1 MHKFPGTDSNRQ
13 INLPI
18 TIARGTLHFFKC
30 TAPKERMYMQTSRKG
45 KFQIGLLLLPG
56 LLIFAVFTIYPIIK
70 LFIMSFFEWDFGSI
84 LGQDFIGLKNYKD
97 VLSDNYFQIAF
108 TNTFVYTLVTVPG
121 QMILGFLAAFLIN
134 QVTRFKV
141 GYRVLYYLPVITSW
155 VIASLVFKYVF
166 NTEGLLNYFLV
177 KVIHLVPQNI
187 HWLDSRWSGL
197 WIAMFLGIWKGI
209 GWNMVVFLAALQTVP
224 SDLYEAASIDGAGA
238 VKKLFH
244 VTLPCIKGTILFALV
259 MLTIGG
265 FNVFTSVKM
274 ITGGEPGH
282 KTDVALTWM
291 YHKAFSTGAF
301 GYSAALSFIITV
313 VLAILALIQFR
324 MMQQKD

>member
-1 MHKFPGTDSNRQ
+1 
-13 INLPI
+13 
-18 TIARGTLHFFKC
+18 
-30 TAPKERMYMQTSRKG
+30 MQTSRKG
-45 KFQIGLLLLPG
+45 KFQIGLLLFPG
-56 LLIFAVFTIYPIIK
+56 LLIFVVFTAYPIIR
-70 LFIMSFFEWDFGSI
+70 LFYMSFFEWNFGSI
-84 LGQDFIGLKNYKD
+84 FGQDFIGLSNYKD
-97 VLSDNYFQIAF
+97 VLGDQYFRVAF
-108 TNTFVYTLVTVPG
+108 VNTLVYTLVTVPG
-121 QMILGFLAAFLIN
+121 QMILGFLTAFFIN
-134 QVTRFKV
+134 QVTRFRV

-177 KVIHLVPQNI
+177 NVVHVASQNI
-187 HWLDSRWSGL
+187 RWLDTRWSGL

-224 SDLYEAASIDGAGA
+224 ADLYEAAAIDGAGA

-244 VTLPCIKGTILFALV
+244 ITLPCIRGTILFALV

-282 KTDVALTWM
+282 KTDVVLTWM
-291 YHKAFSTGAF
+291 YHKAFGTGAF
-301 GYSAALSFIITV
+301 GYSAALSFIITI

-324 MMQQKD
+324 MMQQKE

>member
-1 MHKFPGTDSNRQ
+1 
-13 INLPI
+13 
-18 TIARGTLHFFKC
+18 
-30 TAPKERMYMQTSRKG
+30 MQTSQKG
-45 KFQIGLLLLPG
+45 KLQIALLLLPG
-56 LLIFAVFTIYPIIK
+56 LLIFSIFTIYPIIK
-70 LFIMSFFEWDFGSI
+70 LFTMSFFEWDFGNI
-84 LGQDFIGLKNYKD
+84 LDQSFIGLKNYKE
-97 VLSDNYFQIAF
+97 VLSDDYFRIAF
-108 TNTFVYTLVTVPG
+108 VNTLVYTIVTVPG
-121 QMILGFLAAFLIN
+121 QMILGFLTAFLIN
-134 QVTRFKV
+134 RVTRFKV

-166 NTEGLLNYFLV
+166 NTEGLLNYFLTN
-177 KVIHLVPQNI
+177 VIRITSQNI

-224 SDLYEAASIDGAGA
+224 SDLYEAASIDGANA
-238 VKKLFH
+238 VKKLFY
-244 VTLPCIKGTILFALV
+244 VTLPSIKGTILFALV

-282 KTDVALTWM
+282 KTDVVLTWM
-291 YHKAFSTGAF
+291 YYKAFSTGAF
-301 GYSAALSFIITV
+301 GYSAALSFIITI
-313 VLAILALIQFR
+313 VLAVLALIQFR